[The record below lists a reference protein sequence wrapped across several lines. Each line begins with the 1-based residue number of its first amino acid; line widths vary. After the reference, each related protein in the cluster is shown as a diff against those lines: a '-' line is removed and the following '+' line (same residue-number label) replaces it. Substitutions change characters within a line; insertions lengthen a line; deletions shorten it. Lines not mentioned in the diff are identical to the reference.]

1 MKIIIP
7 VLCMVLLFA
16 AGTRGQNADAGPLH
30 PQDTQNS
37 TASDYLIGP
46 GDVLA
51 IAVTDAPEFSG
62 KYRVN
67 QSGFLEMPSL
77 AAPVQAQGKT
87 PTQLAKDLRQA
98 LEEAKLYRNPTINIF
113 VDEYHS
119 QNVTVVGAVS
129 KPSIYPLQRRTTVLE
144 VISQAGGL
152 LPTAGNKIT
161 IVPGGTSEPGSNT
174 QNPTS
179 KTIELSRLVR
189 GQDPALNM
197 EVHDGDVV
205 SISAA
210 EVVYVV
216 GSVNKPGGYVLP
228 DQSAGITVLQAL
240 AMSQGPTTLAATRR
254 GMILRRGADGAES
267 QSIPVDLQNIMSG
280 KAGDV
285 ALQGNDILFV
295 PVSGAK
301 QTVHAMGQVAMSLV
315 NGVAFY
321 GVGYKIGTL

>member
-1 MKIIIP
+1 
-7 VLCMVLLFA
+7 MVLLFP

-30 PQDTQNS
+30 LQDTQNS
-37 TASDYLIGP
+37 TPSDYLIGP

-51 IAVTDAPEFSG
+51 ISVTDAPEFSG

-161 IVPGGTSEPGSNT
+161 IVPGGTSDPGSNT
-174 QNPTS
+174 QNPSS

-189 GQDPALNM
+189 GQDPTLNM

-205 SISAA
+205 SISTA

>member
-1 MKIIIP
+1 MKMFILLSC
-7 VLCMVLLFA
+7 VVTLFA
-16 AGTRGQNADAGPLH
+16 THTPAQNADAGPLH
-30 PQDTQNS
+30 PQNMSGETP
-37 TASDYLIGP
+37 TDYLIGP

-51 IAVTDAPEFSG
+51 ISVTDAPEFSG

-67 QSGFLEMPSL
+67 HSGFLEMPSL
-77 AAPVQAQGKT
+77 PSPVQAQGKT

-98 LEEAKLYRNPTINIF
+98 LEEARLYRNPTVNIF

-129 KPSIYPLQRRTTVLE
+129 KPSIYSLQKRTTVLE

-161 IVPGGTSEPGSNT
+161 VVPGGAAEPGKAA
-174 QNPTS
+174 QNPS
-179 KTIELSRLVR
+179 AKTIELSKLVK
-189 GQDPALNM
+189 GEDSTLNV

-205 SISAA
+205 SVSTA

-228 DQSAGITVLQAL
+228 DQSAGISVLQAL
-240 AMSQGPTTLAATRR
+240 ALSQGTTRLAATRH
-254 GMILRRGADGAES
+254 GLILRRGADGALR
-267 QSIPVDLQNIMSG
+267 QNIPVDLQNIMAG
-280 KAGDV
+280 KTGDV
-285 ALQGNDILFV
+285 PLEANDILFV
-295 PVSGAK
+295 PVSGTK
-301 QTVHAMGQVAMSLV
+301 QTLHTMGEVGMSLV

-321 GVGYKIGTL
+321 GVGYRVGTL